1 MLSLLKSLHRSSL
14 SYCGAPRTVS
24 WQTCP
29 PRLYR
34 TCMWMHHHCS
44 ACCTRTLTAPKPPRR
59 CRGWSSPRPPQ
70 MLSPRRRPTSSRSAA
85 AQHCLYILLYTYYT
99 SIIHLCIYLYEEL
112 YGVGWQAVQA
122 VPVRG
127 GSEVTVCQYSTC
139 VGASSPHI
147 QPKVVC
153 MNHMSSSVT

>member
-29 PRLYR
+29 PRLCR

-59 CRGWSSPRPPQ
+59 CRGWSRLRPPQ
-70 MLSPRRRPTSSRSAA
+70 RLSLRRRPMSSRSAA

-99 SIIHLCIYLYEEL
+99 SMHIFIRVTIRRRMA
-112 YGVGWQAVQA
+112 GSAGSPSKDA
-122 VPVRG
+122 
-127 GSEVTVCQYSTC
+127 SEVTVCQYSTC

-153 MNHMSSSVT
+153 MNDMSSSVT